1 MWRIPFIP
9 EFIELNRLTR
19 KEAPGELV
27 KLSNGYTH
35 YQLCGP
41 EDGYR
46 VLRYD

>member
-1 MWRIPFIP
+1 MGRIPFIP
-9 EFIELNRLTR
+9 ESIEITR
-19 KEAPGELV
+19 EETPGEIV

-41 EDGYR
+41 EDGYP